1 LELLLP
7 AAVLASAD
15 PIIPSF
21 ARERRMT
28 KKTTPR
34 ASAQETAGAPDELGL
49 SGPEDDPGTGVVG
62 ITASTDA
69 QDTLLGLLRALPA
82 ASGLSYVVLQHG
94 ADGTATL
101 SRALRGKTALKVQ
114 SVTRRT
120 RLQPDT
126 IYLASP
132 ERGVRALDGALVPG
146 DAQAAPAQVADQLLR
161 SLAEAHGPR
170 SAAVVLCGPGAD
182 GADGVARIK
191 AHGGLTMAQAPEEA
205 GAEGMPHS
213 AIATGM
219 VDWVLPL
226 AEMPQRLLSHFS
238 PQVAEADAPAAPEA
252 GEAQEPVQQ
261 ELLPV
266 EEPVVESP
274 VVEPPPAEPVQQAP
288 VQLREEEPAAYAVAP
303 PSQPQ
308 PDAQPAT
315 ADLQALA
322 DAAGIAAVF
331 LDREL
336 RITRYT
342 PAAPGLFRLIPADL
356 GRPLTDLSTT
366 LDYPELA
373 ADARGVLAGQ
383 PPVEREVCAA
393 GGGCFIAR
401 MRPCHAGEDGIAGV
415 VLCFTDV
422 GALKS
427 AHEALQKVREGARDA
442 LHSLSQALGEIEH
455 AANRLLAEKLAAS
468 QRELAQT
475 IQQRTAALRRGAQEL
490 LPRAGD
496 GNDNR

>member
-1 LELLLP
+1 
-7 AAVLASAD
+7 
-15 PIIPSF
+15 
-21 ARERRMT
+21 MT

-34 ASAQETAGAPDELGL
+34 TCAQETAGALDELVL
-49 SGPEDDPGTGVVG
+49 STPEDESAARVVG

-238 PQVAEADAPAAPEA
+238 PQVADADAPAAPEA
-252 GEAQEPVQQ
+252 GEVQEPVQQ

-266 EEPVVESP
+266 EEPAVEPPMVEPP
-274 VVEPPPAEPVQQAP
+274 VAEPPPAEPVQQAP
-288 VQLREEEPAAYAVAP
+288 VQAREEEPAAYAVAP

-308 PDAQPAT
+308 PDAQPFA

-336 RITRYT
+336 RIVRYT

-475 IQQRTAALRRGAQEL
+475 IRQRTAALRRGAQEL